1 MLSSVIYGMMCT
13 SMPLIAWAVIN
24 EDWQFYIPYLDITY
38 KPWRFFLIACSLP
51 GFIAAIALLF
61 MPESPKFVLGTGD
74 QKGAIKILEKMNHWN
89 NGSKSEL
96 GVFEIDEEAESIDN
110 RKRIVATR
118 TKRFPLFSSVYNQ
131 TAPIFKPPILG
142 TTILICTL
150 QFVIYATS
158 NGFYMFFNE
167 IMNRFAIRVAES
179 PGKNIRICDA
189 FNSFGDNGT
198 ESIHNDPANK
208 VILIFHIVFV

>member
-1 MLSSVIYGMMCT
+1 MLSSVIYGIMCT

-38 KPWRFFLIACSLP
+38 KPWRFFLIVCSLP
-51 GFIAAIALLF
+51 GLLAAIVLLF
-61 MPESPKFVLGTGD
+61 MPESPKFVLGLGD
-74 QKGAIKILEKMNHWN
+74 QKGAIKILEKINRWN

-96 GVFEIDEEAESIDN
+96 GVFEIEEEAESIDN

-118 TKRFPLFSSVYNQ
+118 TKKFPLFSSVYNQ
-131 TAPIFKPPILG
+131 TAPIFKSPFLG

-150 QFVIYATS
+150 QFLVYATS

-167 IMNRFAIRVAES
+167 IMNKFAIRVGES
-179 PGKNIRICDA
+179 PGTNIRICDA
-189 FNSFGDNGT
+189 IHSFDNET
-198 ESIHNDPANK
+198 ESMHNSAANS
-208 VILIFHIVFV
+208 VISIFNCLFV